1 MSKLHKFGII
11 AALALGL
18 CLVAQQAWA
27 GVFGLTNSSGG
38 TIEAKCSS
46 ASSYTEVS
54 NGSTTNFTCSGSL
67 AVRVSGSSS
76 LPYLVAFNC
85 GVDQGQNV
93 TVTAGSSANALSFSV
108 ACVSKS

>member
-1 MSKLHKFGII
+1 MGQTSKVGTI

-18 CLVAQQAWA
+18 CLAAQQAWA
-27 GVFGLTNSSGG
+27 VVHGLTNSSGG
-38 TIEAKCSS
+38 AIEAKCST

-85 GVDQGQNV
+85 GAEQSQSV
-93 TVTAGSSANALSFSV
+93 TVTAGSSANTLNFSV
-108 ACVSKS
+108 GCVSK